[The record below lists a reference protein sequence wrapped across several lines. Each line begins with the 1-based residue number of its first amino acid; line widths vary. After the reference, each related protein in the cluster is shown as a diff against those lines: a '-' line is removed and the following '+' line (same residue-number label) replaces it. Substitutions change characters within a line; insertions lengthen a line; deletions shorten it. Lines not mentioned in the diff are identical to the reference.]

1 MDHGGETLIGF
12 VAAHGNAFELF
23 DLAEEV
29 LDQMAPFIDFRIDV
43 ERAFTPWTLGND
55 DFRSTFVHVRDNPIR
70 IKSFAGDAG
79 AKLDVLGGATPIVSW
94 RFPGNRTKRTRLPKA
109 SGSAR
114 ILAVRPPLDLP
125 MAWPGGPLSRPVRGG
140 GP

>member
-1 MDHGGETLIGF
+1 VDHGGEALTGF

-23 DLAEEV
+23 DLADEV

-79 AKLDVLGGATPIVSW
+79 AQEPW
-94 RFPGNRTKRTRLPKA
+94 RNA
-109 SGSAR
+109 SAR
-114 ILAVRPPLDLP
+114 RSPSSISGVNAR
-125 MAWPGGPLSRPVRGG
+125 ATRKS
-140 GP
+140 